1 MRRHKISID
10 KVQETYNFPC
20 RALGN
25 IAKVI
30 DSKLKK
36 EIGIRV
42 VGLLKEIEGVIWIYV
57 EHVEFKKTK

>member
-36 EIGIRV
+36 ENGIRA
-42 VGLLKEIEGVIWIYV
+42 GEPAFFYGVKNA
-57 EHVEFKKTK
+57 F